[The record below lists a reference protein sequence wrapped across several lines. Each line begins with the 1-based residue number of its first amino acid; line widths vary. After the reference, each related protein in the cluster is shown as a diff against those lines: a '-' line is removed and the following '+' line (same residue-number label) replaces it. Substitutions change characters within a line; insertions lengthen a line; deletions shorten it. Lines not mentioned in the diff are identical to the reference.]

1 MNQVEKTVFDKMEA
15 DKFQNVV
22 SDDMSFAD
30 SLIDQRDIDK
40 YYEKKEADEDACKN

>member
-15 DKFQNVV
+15 DKFQKVI

-40 YYEKKEADEDACKN
+40 YYAKKEDEKDACKN

>member
-15 DKFQNVV
+15 DKFQKII
-22 SDDMSFAD
+22 SDNMSFAD

-40 YYEKKEADEDACKN
+40 YYAKKEAENNADKN